1 VGAQNSSQVSREEI
15 VAQLARLLAS
25 PQLSDSERLRGF
37 LRFAVENAIANRP
50 ERLKEAVIAAEIF
63 GRESAFD
70 GNIDSVV
77 RSAARR
83 LRQKLHEYYEGPGC
97 RDLVRIE
104 IPKGAYI
111 PLFSVASLRAKSTS
125 SELAR
130 PVQQPAAP
138 RLHTPFAVLAAGVV
152 CLAVLI
158 AYWLARRGDFS
169 RPAIGAARSYVA
181 NSTAR
186 DLYSRGRYLWEHGD
200 SLESLGLLQKAAVA
214 DPKFAMAQ
222 VALAESYGLLAQRNR
237 RPAAEVLPMAEQAAQ
252 RALSLDRGLGEA
264 HAAVGFVRYCEW
276 KWGEADR
283 EFRLATEL
291 APNYA
296 TGWREWAYVLFA
308 YGRFEKAEEALM
320 RAGALEPSS
329 VWSEN
334 TLAQIY
340 YYSRQYDRAIAYSRH
355 LLEIEPNNFIAY
367 MVIADSLIQTGHPR
381 EALWEW
387 QHMEKLLP
395 DNWEARGRLAVY
407 QAANGETAPLRR
419 WMAESK
425 APGKYLSAW
434 RRAWYS
440 MYLGDSK
447 AALALLQEAAGQ
459 HDADLISV
467 RWDPV
472 FDSIRSDLAYQ
483 RVIRQL
489 GF

>member
-1 VGAQNSSQVSREEI
+1 M
-15 VAQLARLLAS
+15 
-25 PQLSDSERLRGF
+25 
-37 LRFAVENAIANRP
+37 
-50 ERLKEAVIAAEIF
+50 
-63 GRESAFD
+63 
-70 GNIDSVV
+70 
-77 RSAARR
+77 
-83 LRQKLHEYYEGPGC
+83 
-97 RDLVRIE
+97 
-104 IPKGAYI
+104 
-111 PLFSVASLRAKSTS
+111 
-125 SELAR
+125 
-130 PVQQPAAP
+130 
-138 RLHTPFAVLAAGVV
+138 V
-152 CLAVLI
+152 CLTLFL
-158 AYWLARRGDFS
+158 AYWLARRGAFS
-169 RPAIGAARSYVA
+169 KPAIAAAPGYVA
-181 NSTAR
+181 NGTAR
-186 DLYSRGRYLWEHGD
+186 DLYARGRYLWEHGD
-200 SLESLGLLQKAAVA
+200 SLASLGLLQKAAAA
-214 DPKFAMAQ
+214 DPKFALAQ

-237 RPAAEVLPMAEQAAQ
+237 RPSAEVLPLAEQAAQ
-252 RALSLDRGLGEA
+252 RALSLNSDLGEA

-276 KWGEADR
+276 KWDEADR
-283 EFRLATEL
+283 ELRLATEL

-308 YGRFEKAEEALM
+308 YGRFEKAEEALT

-355 LLEIEPNNFIAY
+355 LLEIEPSNFIAH
-367 MVIADSLIQTGHPR
+367 MVIADSLTQTRHSR

-395 DNWEARGRLAVY
+395 DNWDVQGRLAVY
-407 QAANGETAPLRR
+407 QAANGETVPLRR
-419 WMAESK
+419 WMAESEK
-425 APGKYLSAW
+425 PGKYLSAW

-472 FDSIRSDLAYQ
+472 FDSIRRDSAYR
-483 RVIRQL
+483 RVVRQL